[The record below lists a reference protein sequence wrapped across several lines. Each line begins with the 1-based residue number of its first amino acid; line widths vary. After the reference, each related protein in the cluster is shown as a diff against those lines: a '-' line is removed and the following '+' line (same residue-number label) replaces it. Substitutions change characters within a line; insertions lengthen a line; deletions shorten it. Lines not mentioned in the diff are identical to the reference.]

1 LIRILSIF
9 KHPPEFSRFSAT
21 LCLLLVRSS
30 HPAGTKAANQ
40 QKGGD
45 RMAFREK
52 GKIHE
57 KITEII

>member
-1 LIRILSIF
+1 
-9 KHPPEFSRFSAT
+9 
-21 LCLLLVRSS
+21 LLLVRSS